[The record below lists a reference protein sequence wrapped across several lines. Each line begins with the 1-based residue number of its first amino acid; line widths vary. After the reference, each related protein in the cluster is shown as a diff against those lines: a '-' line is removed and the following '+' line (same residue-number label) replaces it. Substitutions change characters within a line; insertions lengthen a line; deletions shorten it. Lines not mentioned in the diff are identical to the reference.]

1 MDRKRSC
8 LGLGSEITEIAESK
22 AELSGIPDSKIIQYP
37 LIFTPP
43 PTKLINYV
51 FSRFLLDGGFRFAF
65 SVPGCNFSVEIEEYG
80 KPHQT
85 MFFFDL
91 IFEDAFTLIHVEIPS
106 ADGRIQSLHPQLCY
120 EFPEGTDT
128 SQYKS
133 AFANFLS
140 EFQEEGTY
148 SWIFRK
154 LWFSSRNQR
163 DRKPISVTLRI
174 KGRSK
179 EEREKRGICLPFNDL
194 LNACPISR
202 KSPIRF
208 SHGPNL
214 SPEFRHGHIELHLY
228 LFMLDDLDHRTVVQV
243 EQVETHTR
251 FEELAQMVF
260 LKHGWYVFEFRDRFS
275 NWTFEHENE
284 FRKAISEC
292 IFEHHGPLSIACDAR
307 MFDSMLDRRYV
318 LRTYCKL
325 SP

>member
-179 EEREKRGICLPFNDL
+179 EEREKRGI
-194 LNACPISR
+194 
-202 KSPIRF
+202 
-208 SHGPNL
+208 
-214 SPEFRHGHIELHLY
+214 
-228 LFMLDDLDHRTVVQV
+228 
-243 EQVETHTR
+243 
-251 FEELAQMVF
+251 
-260 LKHGWYVFEFRDRFS
+260 
-275 NWTFEHENE
+275 
-284 FRKAISEC
+284 
-292 IFEHHGPLSIACDAR
+292 
-307 MFDSMLDRRYV
+307 
-318 LRTYCKL
+318 
-325 SP
+325 